1 MKFCSL
7 GSGSSGNSYLVSEKN
22 TNILVDCGFS
32 VTELESRMFQREIKP
47 SEITAI
53 FLTHEHDDHSKGA
66 FAFAE
71 KHNKPIYLTYGTLKM
86 CHKRIKKS
94 YNLRLNII
102 SPLDTLELNDFMIY
116 IIPVPHDAREPVQF
130 KFESEKSNLAIITDL
145 GFGNKEL
152 INSIQQINALIL
164 ESNHDENLLNQSSYP
179 KNLKDRIR
187 SKYGHLSNEESLAIL
202 KKLNLDHLKWLGA
215 AHLSKENNSP
225 QLVKDSWKK
234 VFEDK
239 INIIDPDFG
248 IPWVNM
254 HS

>member
-7 GSGSSGNSYLVSEKN
+7 GSGSSGNSYLVSKKN

-71 KHNKPIYLTYGTLKM
+71 KHNKPIYLTYSTLKM

-102 SPLDTLELNDFMIY
+102 SPLDTLELNEFMIY

-130 KFESEKSNLAIITDL
+130 KFESEKSTLAIITDL

-248 IPWVNM
+248 IPWVNI

>member
-7 GSGSSGNSYLVSEKN
+7 GSSSSGNSYLVSKNN
-22 TNILVDCGFS
+22 TNILVDSGFS
-32 VTELESRMFQREIKP
+32 VTELESRMSQRELKP

-53 FLTHEHDDHSKGA
+53 FLTHEHDDHSKGV

-86 CHKRIKKS
+86 CQKKIKKS
-94 YNLRLNII
+94 YNLKINII
-102 SPLDTLELNDFMIY
+102 SPLDTLNLHDFTIY

-130 KFESEKSNLAIITDL
+130 KFKSEEKTLAIITDL
-145 GFGNKEL
+145 GFGNNEL

-164 ESNHDENLLNQSSYP
+164 ESNHDENLLNQSKYP

-187 SKYGHLSNEESLAIL
+187 SNYGHLSNEDSLEIL
-202 KKLNLDHLKWLGA
+202 RKINLDYLKWLGA

-225 QLVKDSWKK
+225 ELVKDSWKK
-234 VFEDK
+234 VFQDN

-248 IPWVNM
+248 LPWI
-254 HS
+254 SI

>member
-7 GSGSSGNSYLVSEKN
+7 GSGSSGNSYLVSKN
-22 TNILVDCGFS
+22 KTNILVDCGFS
-32 VTELESRMFQREIKP
+32 VTELEKRMFRREMKP

-71 KHNKPIYLTYGTLKM
+71 KHDKPIYLTYGTLKM
-86 CHKRIKKS
+86 CQKKIKNS
-94 YNLRLNII
+94 YNLKINII
-102 SPLDTLELNDFMIY
+102 SPLDNLELNDFIIY
-116 IIPVPHDAREPVQF
+116 VIPVPHDAREPVQF
-130 KFESEKSNLAIITDL
+130 KFESEKKTFAIITDL

-152 INSIQQINALIL
+152 INSIQKINALIL
-164 ESNHDENLLNQSSYP
+164 ESNHDDNLIHQSRYP

-187 SKYGHLSNEESLAIL
+187 SNYGHLSNQNSLQIL
-202 KKLNLDHLKWLGA
+202 KKLNLDNLEWLGA

-225 QLVKDSWKK
+225 ELVKDVWKK

-239 INIIDPDFG
+239 INIIDPDLG
-248 IPWVNM
+248 IPWV
-254 HS
+254 SI

>member
-1 MKFCSL
+1 MKFCAL
-7 GSGSSGNSYLVSEKN
+7 GSGSSGNSYLVSKN
-22 TNILVDCGFS
+22 ITNILVDCGFS
-32 VTELESRMFQREIKP
+32 ITELESRMSQREIKP

-53 FLTHEHDDHSKGA
+53 FLTHEHDDHSKGV

-71 KHNKPIYLTYGTLKM
+71 KYNKPIYLTYGTLIM
-86 CHKRIKKS
+86 CQKRIKKS
-94 YNLRLNII
+94 YNLRINII

-116 IIPVPHDAREPVQF
+116 VIPVPHDAREPVQF
-130 KFESEKSNLAIITDL
+130 KFESEKKTLAIITDL

-164 ESNHDENLLNQSSYP
+164 ESNHDESLLNKSRYP

-187 SKYGHLSNEESLAIL
+187 SNYGHLSNEDSLEIL
-202 KKLNLDHLKWLGA
+202 RKINLDYLKWLGA

-225 QLVKDSWKK
+225 ELVKDSWKK
-234 VFEDK
+234 VFQDN

-248 IPWVNM
+248 LPWI
-254 HS
+254 SI